1 MPRTLYHI
9 DACPFCEKVRLALAL
24 EGIEYESREIDPGDR
39 SEVENV
45 SGQGKVPVL
54 VEEDGSVIMR
64 SNSIM
69 QMLVSS
75 PDSVLVPS
83 SRRDQALTWVLV
95 DRADAILAPISYRLQ
110 RGHDPEGNELSE
122 EDLSALRRRL
132 REELAVMEG
141 VLERGPFLFGERPT
155 VADVAAHAFLNRLPD
170 GERAPLLAELDRAAG
185 WYERVAGAA
194 ASGRRRE

>member
-9 DACPFCEKVRLALAL
+9 DECPFCEKVRLALAL
-24 EGIEYESREIDPGDR
+24 EGIEYESHEIDPGDR
-39 SEVENV
+39 SEVKRI

-54 VEEDGSVIMR
+54 VEDDGEVIMR

-69 QMLVSS
+69 QRMVSA
-75 PDSVLVPS
+75 PGSVLVPS

-95 DRADAILAPISYRLQ
+95 DRADAILAPLCYRLK
-110 RGHDPEGNELSE
+110 RGRDPEGNELTE
-122 EDLSALRRRL
+122 EDLSVLRRRL

-155 VADVAAHAFLNRLPD
+155 VADVAAHAFLNRLPED
-170 GERAPLLAELDRAAG
+170 ERAPLFSELDRAGG
-185 WYERVAGAA
+185 WYERVYEAA
-194 ASGRRRE
+194 AGGAKK